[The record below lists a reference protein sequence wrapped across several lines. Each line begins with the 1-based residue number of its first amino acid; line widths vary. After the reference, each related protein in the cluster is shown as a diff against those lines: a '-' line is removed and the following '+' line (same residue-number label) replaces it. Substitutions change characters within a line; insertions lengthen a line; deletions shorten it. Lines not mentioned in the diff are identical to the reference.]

1 MLPFVYY
8 RSYRKAGISATIV
21 AAYTSALRTVLKE
34 IPRDLRGRTILSPS
48 PELNLPVTVRLRLVA
63 RLRTRSGALKR
74 ERVCLSRCFNATVA
88 TYISIDP
95 VSRKSNCIR
104 PRLYRLFTILFLPR
118 PARRTRRIAGK
129 SGAAGR
135 RPASPSVP
143 LSLSVPR
150 AAFVPRRRRRRRRLL
165 LIAVPRM
172 YRCNAYGQRERNWRP
187 GHKTGI
193 TTCRIGRGRSSLPR
207 NAGTIR
213 VLSEIS
219 QSPRAIAGTDTRAR
233 AERRP
238 FPR

>member
-1 MLPFVYY
+1 MKTEETHQLTDARFDSDLFRASLLPFVYY

-88 TYISIDP
+88 TYISVDP

-129 SGAAGR
+129 SGAADR
-135 RPASPSVP
+135 RLPLFLSPFLFHAPPPFPSAAA
-143 LSLSVPR
+143 
-150 AAFVPRRRRRRRRLL
+150 AAFCLL
-165 LIAVPRM
+165 PFRVCTVATRM
-172 YRCNAYGQRERNWRP
+172 VNANAIG
-187 GHKTGI
+187 GLGI
-193 TTCRIGRGRSSLPR
+193 KP
-207 NAGTIR
+207 A
-213 VLSEIS
+213 
-219 QSPRAIAGTDTRAR
+219 
-233 AERRP
+233 
-238 FPR
+238 